1 MFKIALKKLEIFIV
15 FIEKIVN
22 MIYYQL
28 SDMRFKAGHYQDK
41 INISKK
47 NANIVSFDFDPNAA
61 NVSQLIFSNSSPTD
75 WMKLLFFCILELLNF
90 GLSLVL

>member
-1 MFKIALKKLEIFIV
+1 
-15 FIEKIVN
+15 

-41 INISKK
+41 INISKL

-61 NVSQLIFSNSSPTD
+61 NVS
-75 WMKLLFFCILELLNF
+75 
-90 GLSLVL
+90 